1 MRTLFFRIS
10 SSNYLIAIHFL
21 LFHTLFSMSE
31 TQSFMAR
38 MLKITEYS
46 IIAVL
51 LWRLDLRRCKKSSFL
66 LCLSDMQI
74 KRGNNFQKV
83 YLQIAAQ
90 HSVVARM
97 LKITEY
103 YFLLCYYGS

>member
-46 IIAVL
+46 FIAVL
-51 LWRLDLRRCKKSSFL
+51 LWRLDLLGGQEIVISSVSF
-66 LCLSDMQI
+66 
-74 KRGNNFQKV
+74 RHAN
-83 YLQIAAQ
+83 
-90 HSVVARM
+90 
-97 LKITEY
+97 
-103 YFLLCYYGS
+103 